1 MEPIPTVVVQDIRSY
16 PGKVVW
22 PALDICFWE
31 VLDGEGIQGKGEWV
45 GEYVHEVAWIYDFLV
60 DLALPQRGSYR
71 LSIVMGP
78 IWVKIQTIRQNMRK
92 ASCSFDM

>member
-1 MEPIPTVVVQDIRSY
+1 MFLLAGFLEFCADSSFFVGAFSIEPIPTVVVQDIRSY

-45 GEYVHEVAWIYDFLV
+45 L
-60 DLALPQRGSYR
+60 RG
-71 LSIVMGP
+71 I
-78 IWVKIQTIRQNMRK
+78 
-92 ASCSFDM
+92 CS

>member
-1 MEPIPTVVVQDIRSY
+1 MVQDIRSY

-60 DLALPQRGSYR
+60 DVALPQRGSYR
-71 LSIVMGP
+71 LSIVMD
-78 IWVKIQTIRQNMRK
+78 
-92 ASCSFDM
+92 ALSCLCPFPTCQLHAQE